1 MKKLR
6 MIAMFLALA
15 MTLSVF
21 TMTSFATQTEEDADA
36 FPFTDVDADSW
47 YYTYVKYV
55 YEHNLFKGTSD
66 DTFSPT
72 MVMTRAMF
80 VQLFANLD
88 GVDLSE
94 YTETKFKD
102 VDMGS
107 WYGPAVA
114 WAEMNK
120 VVNGTS
126 ETTFEPDKE
135 ITREQMC
142 VLLVNYAEYAD
153 IDLTVE
159 EPKETIFPDADK
171 ISGWAEEAV
180 EICAAAGIINGK
192 GDGSVDPQ
200 GTASRAEVATL
211 MTNFHTIFFSVSE
224 LDMWFD
230 HTTVKV
236 ARSDT
241 TSSGKNTYKMYM
253 AKNEIEACQFFL
265 ATTADRSD
273 LSVEVTPFK
282 NESGA
287 ELETEVFEEY
297 YTKMDNDIYRPDA
310 LPPVE
315 DSFTIKANQSKGF
328 LIKAKTTAETAEG
341 EYKAQ
346 VIVKEAGNVIK
357 QAEVSANV
365 WDFTLSDE
373 TACATAFGLGRY
385 DIYTDH
391 MQYESDD
398 SVLYKAY
405 YDYLLENRISSYYL
419 PYDLTDPRAD
429 EYMSDP
435 RVTSFCITGYGSDMT
450 DDEIRAV
457 YNKLSQNEE
466 WLDKAYFYYVDEPLE
481 MTKLNQLKSA
491 GERLENLYPGYNM
504 ISPYFMNIDVTED
517 MDQIAFMSPYL
528 SIWCTKV
535 FAHTLPEDKDIEG
548 VQKAQYL
555 MSEEQIAKY
564 GTFEERMAEEVAG
577 GDKQWWYHCWEPV
590 DPYANFDAS
599 RQGLVHR
606 VTFWQQQMYDVT
618 GCLYFAVNT

>member
-1 MKKLR
+1 M
-6 MIAMFLALA
+6 
-15 MTLSVF
+15 
-21 TMTSFATQTEEDADA
+21 
-36 FPFTDVDADSW
+36 
-47 YYTYVKYV
+47 
-55 YEHNLFKGTSD
+55 
-66 DTFSPT
+66 
-72 MVMTRAMF
+72 
-80 VQLFANLD
+80 
-88 GVDLSE
+88 
-94 YTETKFKD
+94 
-102 VDMGS
+102 
-107 WYGPAVA
+107 
-114 WAEMNK
+114 
-120 VVNGTS
+120 
-126 ETTFEPDKE
+126 
-135 ITREQMC
+135 
-142 VLLVNYAEYAD
+142 
-153 IDLTVE
+153 
-159 EPKETIFPDADK
+159 
-171 ISGWAEEAV
+171 
-180 EICAAAGIINGK
+180 
-192 GDGSVDPQ
+192 
-200 GTASRAEVATL
+200 
-211 MTNFHTIFFSVSE
+211 
-224 LDMWFD
+224 
-230 HTTVKV
+230 
-236 ARSDT
+236 
-241 TSSGKNTYKMYM
+241 
-253 AKNEIEACQFFL
+253 
-265 ATTADRSD
+265 
-273 LSVEVTPFK
+273 
-282 NESGA
+282 
-287 ELETEVFEEY
+287 
-297 YTKMDNDIYRPDA
+297 
-310 LPPVE
+310 PPVE

-528 SIWCTKV
+528 SIWCTKCV
-535 FAHTLPEDKDIEG
+535 LRI
-548 VQKAQYL
+548 
-555 MSEEQIAKY
+555 
-564 GTFEERMAEEVAG
+564 
-577 GDKQWWYHCWEPV
+577 HCPKTRI
-590 DPYANFDAS
+590 S
-599 RQGLVHR
+599 RGYR
-606 VTFWQQQMYDVT
+606 KRSI
-618 GCLYFAVNT
+618 